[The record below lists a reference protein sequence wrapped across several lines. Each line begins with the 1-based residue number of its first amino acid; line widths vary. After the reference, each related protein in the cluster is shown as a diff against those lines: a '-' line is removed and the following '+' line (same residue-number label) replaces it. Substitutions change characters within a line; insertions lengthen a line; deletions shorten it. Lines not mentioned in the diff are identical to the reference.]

1 MTKGI
6 PPLDERSR
14 EKAMTRQLKLTKPA
28 GALGR
33 LETLSADLAA
43 MQATAN
49 PSCERV
55 TVLIFA
61 GDHGVAAQGV
71 SAYPQSVTAQM
82 CLNFCRGGAAINVLA
97 RQIGASVMVIDVG
110 VCETLPP
117 HEGLVQAKVA
127 AGTADFTVALA
138 MTEEQC
144 AQAMQVGATQV
155 KVAIDR
161 DAQVLVLG
169 EMGIANTTSASA
181 LFAAYTGLPIEQ
193 CVGRG
198 TGISNDVLSR
208 KLQVVQA
215 GLSRHAQVLA
225 DAKGIL
231 TALGGFE
238 IAAMV
243 GGMIAAAQHRVPVVV
258 DGFIAS
264 AAALAAIKLEPAVR
278 NYLIWSHRSAESP
291 HAALLDYLQAQPL
304 LDLGMRLGE
313 GSGGVLAIHLLRAAC
328 RTLNDMATFHD
339 AGVTE
344 KLMS

>member
-1 MTKGI
+1 MIKLI
-6 PPLDERSR
+6 PPLDERAR
-14 EKAMTRQLKLTKPA
+14 AKAIARQLILTKPT

-71 SAYPQSVTAQM
+71 SAYPQAVTAQM
-82 CLNFCRGGAAINVLA
+82 CLNFCRGGAAVNVLA
-97 RQIGASVMVIDVG
+97 RQAGATVMVIDVG

-117 HEGLVQAKVA
+117 HEGLVRAKVA
-127 AGTADFTVALA
+127 AGTADFTTAPA
-138 MTEEQC
+138 MTLEQC
-144 AQAMQVGATQV
+144 AQAMDVGATQV
-155 KVAIDR
+155 NIAIDNNT
-161 DAQVLVLG
+161 QVVVLG

-181 LFAAYTGLPIEQ
+181 LLAAYTGLPVTA

-198 TGISNDVLSR
+198 TGINDDALA
-208 KLQVVQA
+208 KKQHVVQS
-215 GLSRHAQVLA
+215 GLMRHQPSLTDPKVILA
-225 DAKGIL
+225 
-231 TALGGFE
+231 ALGGLE

-243 GGMIAAAQHRVPVVV
+243 GGIITAAQNRVPVIV

-264 AAALAAIKLEPAVR
+264 VAALSAIQIEPRVK
-278 NYLIWSHRSAESP
+278 NYLIWAHRSAEGP
-291 HAALLDYLQAQPL
+291 HAALLDYVQAEPL

-328 RTLNDMATFHD
+328 RTLNDMATFND
-339 AGVTE
+339 AGVTD
-344 KLMS
+344 KTTL